1 MSNLMNSPFDNYMD
15 YSKLFFDQLFSNLV
29 NGFNMK
35 DYTGT
40 LKFLPLFYKNAPIHV
55 NKMRYTHVFYRSY
68 STNWPNSR
76 NTLYMSALK
85 VPSRAKPLYLYK
97 DGLLGRRFSDLGYDD
112 DDHDMVIYATDK
124 PHPCDYCVVVVS
136 PHAYVKSLLLLYNE
150 DYSMK
155 EYEHIRVLLWQSGRF
170 YTHKESP
177 FWDLVKN
184 DKHVAFFLDTFSINM
199 EQPACIDA
207 HGYNMSTLDVL
218 KSGEELSE
226 LIR

>member
-15 YSKLFFDQLFSNLV
+15 YSKLCFDQLFSNLL

-35 DYTGT
+35 SYTGT
-40 LKFLPLFYKNAPIHV
+40 LEFLPLFYNNAPIEV
-55 NKMRYTHVFYRSY
+55 NKMRYTHVFYKSY
-68 STNWPNSR
+68 STNWSNSR
-76 NTLYMSALK
+76 NTLYMSALT

-97 DGLLGRRFSDLGYDD
+97 DGLLHRRFSDLGYDGD
-112 DDHDMVIYATDK
+112 NRAMVAYATDK
-124 PHPCDYCVVVVS
+124 LHPCDYCVVVVS
-136 PHAYVKSLLLLYNE
+136 EYAYVKSLLLLYNE

-155 EYEHIRVLLWQSGRF
+155 EYEHIRVLLWQGGGF
-170 YTHKESP
+170 YTNKESP

-184 DKHVAFFLDTFSINM
+184 DKHVAFFLDTFSIKM
-199 EQPACIDA
+199 DPPDGIDA